1 MSPRGRTARRAR
13 ARVAPPPPVAR
24 AAEPVAIHVAAR
36 PRWSWA
42 WPLAVALVTFAVF
55 WPALGHQFLDWDDAM
70 NLVDNPAFRGLG
82 WTNLRWMFTTT
93 LAGHWIPLTWI
104 SFGLDYRLW
113 GMNPLGYHLT
123 NVLLHAAAA
132 AVFYLVALRLLRQAL
147 GGPESRLRIGALAAA
162 LLFAIHPLRVESV
175 AWVTE
180 RRDVLSGLF
189 FLLAISAYLRAA
201 AAADRRRIK
210 RLAASLACFVLAALA
225 KAIVMTLPVILL
237 VLDVYPL
244 RRLPA
249 RGGDWTGPAARAVW
263 IEKLPYAI
271 VAAATALVAN
281 YAVHAYG
288 GMVADLPLG
297 TRAGA
302 ALYGLAFYVW
312 KTLIPIDVAPMYQMA
327 AQFDPT
333 DWPVL
338 ASTAGVLALTALLVW
353 RRRRWP
359 AALAAWVTY
368 VALVAPVSGI
378 VQSGP
383 QLVAARYSYLA
394 CLGLALL
401 VGGGVC
407 WLLARVEAP
416 GRIPRGARVASLAV
430 VSVAYLALALLTWQ
444 LVWVWRDS
452 RSLWEYAV
460 RLTPDSPLARG
471 NLGFAYL
478 NEGRA
483 LDAER
488 ETRAALRLAPEWEL
502 GQQNLAAVLARQQ
515 RYVEAGEAR
524 AQLGYLLLKHGKY
537 DDAVALFGK
546 EVAVR
551 PGDAAAHN
559 NLGAALLLRGDVD
572 AAIAQFEE
580 CLRLDPAHDKAR
592 RNLAAA
598 RQRRG

>member
-1 MSPRGRTARRAR
+1 MPEPT
-13 ARVAPPPPVAR
+13 PVSIAM
-24 AAEPVAIHVAAR
+24 PT
-36 PRWSWA
+36 RWPWV
-42 WPLAVALVTFAVF
+42 WPLTVALVTVAVF
-55 WPALGHQFLDWDDAM
+55 WPALGHRFLDWDDAM

-82 WTNLRWMFTTT
+82 WSNLRWMFTST

-104 SFGLDYRLW
+104 SFGLDYLLW

-132 AVFYLVALRLLRQAL
+132 AAFYLVARRLLRLAI
-147 GGPESRLRIGALAAA
+147 GGPETRLRIGALAAA
-162 LLFAIHPLRVESV
+162 LAFAIHPLRVESV

-180 RRDVLSGLF
+180 RRDVLSGLL
-189 FLLAISAYLRAA
+189 FLLAILAYLSAA
-201 AAADRRRIK
+201 AAVGRRGP
-210 RLAASLACFVLAALA
+210 LWLVASLACFVLAAMA
-225 KAIVMTLPVILL
+225 KATVMALPIVLV
-237 VLDVYPL
+237 VLDVYPM

-249 RGGDWTGPAARAVW
+249 RGDDWTGPAARVVW
-263 IEKLPYAI
+263 LEKVPYAI
-271 VAAATALVAN
+271 VGGATALVAG

-288 GMVADLPLG
+288 AMVADLPLG
-297 TRAGA
+297 TRVGA

-327 AQFDPT
+327 DQFDAT
-333 DWPVL
+333 DRAVVVS
-338 ASTAGVLALTALLVW
+338 AAAVIVLTALLIR

-359 AALAAWVTY
+359 AGLAVWATY

-378 VQSGP
+378 IQSGP
-383 QLVAARYSYLA
+383 QLVAARYSYLS
-394 CLGLALL
+394 CLGLAVL

-407 WLLARVEAP
+407 WLVARVQTP
-416 GRIPRGARVASLAV
+416 GRKPWAARAAALGLVGFVYLGMAV
-430 VSVAYLALALLTWQ
+430 LTWQ

-460 RLTPDSPLARG
+460 RLEPDSPLARG

-478 NEGRA
+478 NEGRVQ
-483 LDAER
+483 DAER

-502 GQQNLAAVLARQQ
+502 GQQNLAAVLARQE

-537 DDAVALFGK
+537 DDAVALFRK

-551 PGDAAAHN
+551 PTDAAAHN

-572 AAIAQFEE
+572 AAIAHFEE

-598 RQRRG
+598 RARRR